1 MFEIKDVLAR
11 EVFDSRGFPT
21 VEAEVVLEQTETKQ
35 KGKGRA
41 IVPSG
46 ASTGEGE
53 ALELRD
59 GDPKRLL
66 GKGVLK
72 AVGNVQTRIKP
83 AILGKTFANQAL
95 LDDVL
100 RALDGTNNKGQL
112 GANAILAVSMA
123 FSRACADANQESL
136 IETLA
141 RMMDQTTHFLP
152 VPMMNIINGGQ
163 HADNALEIQEF
174 MVIPAGFKTFREAFQ
189 AGAEVFHHLKKIL
202 SKRGFSTNVGDEGGF
217 APEIKGENAHETA
230 LKLIMEAIKEAGY
243 KAGTD
248 IFLGLDVAASE
259 FFKDGAYHFEGK
271 KRTSQDMIALYASWA
286 ETYPLVSIEDGLAEH
301 DWEGWKALT
310 EALGKKL
317 QLVGDDLFVT
327 NAAILQKGIDGG
339 FANSILIK
347 LNQIGTVTETLE
359 TIRLAQKAHFEA
371 VISHRS
377 GETEDTF
384 IASLAVASGAKQI
397 KTGSASRTDRMA
409 KYNELLR
416 IEDTSNWKFAGK
428 STYSRL

>member
-21 VEAEVVLEQTETKQ
+21 VEAEVTVEETQTKRA
-35 KGKGRA
+35 GKGRA

-72 AVGNVQTRIKP
+72 AVGNVHSLIKP
-83 AILGKTFANQAL
+83 ALVGKSFANQAL

-100 RALDGTNNKGQL
+100 RTLDGTDNKGHL
-112 GANAILAVSMA
+112 GANAILSVSMA
-123 FSRACADANQESL
+123 FARACAEANQETL
-136 IETLA
+136 ISYLA
-141 RMMDQTTHFLP
+141 HTMDQKIHFLP

-174 MVIPAGFKTFREAFQ
+174 MIIPAGFKSFREAFR

-217 APEIKGENAHETA
+217 APEIKGDAAHETA
-230 LKLIMEAIKEAGY
+230 LKLIMEAIKTAGY
-243 KAGTD
+243 KAGQD

-259 FFKDGAYHFEGK
+259 FFKDGVYHFEGQ
-271 KRTSQDMIALYASWA
+271 KRSSADMIQLYATWA
-286 ETYPLVSIEDGLAEH
+286 DTYPLVSIEDGLSEH
-301 DWEGWKALT
+301 DWEGWKKLT
-310 EALGKKL
+310 EKLGSKV

-327 NAAILQKGIDGG
+327 NALILQKGIDGG

-359 TIRLAQKAHFEA
+359 TIRLAQSAHFEA

-384 IASLAVASGAKQI
+384 IASLAVASGSKQI

-416 IEDTSNWKFAGK
+416 TEDTANLEFAGK
-428 STYSRL
+428 ATYSRL